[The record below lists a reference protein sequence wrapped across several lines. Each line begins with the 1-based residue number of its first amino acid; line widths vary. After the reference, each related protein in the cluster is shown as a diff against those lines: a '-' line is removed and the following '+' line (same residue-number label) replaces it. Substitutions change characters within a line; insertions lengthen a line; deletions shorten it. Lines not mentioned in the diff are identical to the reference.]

1 MNDLNT
7 IIEAAWKDYRA
18 SLAEALDALDDD
30 ASIRIQIDSEG
41 VTPYVQ
47 ALRVGDRIL
56 LEASSNRFLDDVW
69 KLDKTDRRRLRA
81 IGFAKPSEHMPN
93 HWITLPLSHVDQA
106 ASLAV
111 QALREVFRVMHPSSL
126 YSAEIDWQG
135 EEFPPTAHEPQRAAQ
150 TTFPQDRE
158 QLDAL
163 ISDVLDALLNEV
175 PDRDDDGDIPI
186 RTGRTVVY
194 IRTQQGSP
202 MIRLFAQ
209 MARDVADKDA
219 ALREVDRLNRTVEG
233 IKFIVHETTVI
244 ATAELLG
251 WPFAP
256 TQFQALLT
264 HMCDA
269 VAKHEE
275 DLVDHV
281 GGRFFIGDQAP
292 DQDDEAHIHPAM
304 LSILQLDAER
314 PGSLRPKDV
323 AKICANDPDLL
334 LELIHWNEE
343 QEIAWRQGRDEAD
356 DLEEERVCE
365 IERKHAHRTVKLLR
379 KALRLVLLGS

>member
-18 SLAEALDALDDD
+18 SLAEALDALDED
-30 ASIRIQIDSEG
+30 ASIQIEFDSEG

-47 ALRVGDRIL
+47 ALRVDGRIL
-56 LEASSNRFLDDVW
+56 LEAASNRFLDDVW
-69 KLDKTDRRRLRA
+69 KLDKADRRRLRA
-81 IGFAKPSEHMPN
+81 IGFAKPSEHRPN
-93 HWITLPLSHVDQA
+93 YWISLPLSHVDQV
-106 ASLAV
+106 ASMAV
-111 QALREVFRVMHPSSL
+111 RALREGFSVMHPSSL
-126 YSAEIDWQG
+126 CATGLDWQG
-135 EEFPPTAHEPQRAAQ
+135 EPFPPVARESQREAT
-150 TTFPQDRE
+150 TTFPHDKE

-163 ISDVLDALLNEV
+163 IGEVLDAILSEV
-175 PDRDDDGDIPI
+175 PDRDDDGDVPI

-209 MARDVADKDA
+209 MARDVDNKDA

-269 VAKHEE
+269 VAKHEG

-281 GGRFFIGDQAP
+281 GGRFFIGDEVS
-292 DQDDEAHIHPAM
+292 DEDHVHPAM
-304 LSILQLDAER
+304 LSIMQLDAQR

-323 AKICANDPDLL
+323 AKICDHDPDLL
-334 LELIHWNEE
+334 LELIRWNEE
-343 QEIAWRQGRDEAD
+343 QEIAWRQGREETD
-356 DLEEERVCE
+356 DPEEERVCE